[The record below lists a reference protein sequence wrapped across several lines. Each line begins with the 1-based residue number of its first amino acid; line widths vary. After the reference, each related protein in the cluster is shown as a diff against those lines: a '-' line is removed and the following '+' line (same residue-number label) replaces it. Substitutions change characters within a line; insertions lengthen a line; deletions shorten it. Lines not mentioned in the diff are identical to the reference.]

1 MITVAEFRTERKG
14 EIIKC
19 EYTVSGG
26 VDGGAYSLRASRTGE
41 NTAELAVSNVVNQA
55 TFDRERYYDIG
66 TDIFD
71 EVARIVD
78 RYRMLRWSSRAE
90 KPVLVNDEEITIV
103 RIVVSEDGEPKVY
116 KISSK
121 QLLPANALKAF
132 KEIRTCMES
141 FAKNH

>member
-26 VDGGAYSLRASRTGE
+26 IDGGAYSLRASRTGE

-66 TDIFD
+66 TEIFD

-90 KPVLVNDEEITIV
+90 KPILVNDEEITIV
-103 RIVVSEDGEPKVY
+103 RIVVSEDGEPKAY

-141 FAKNH
+141 FTK

>member
-26 VDGGAYSLRASRTGE
+26 IDGGAYSLRASRTGE

-55 TFDRERYYDIG
+55 TFDRERYYDVG

-103 RIVVSEDGEPKVY
+103 RIVVSEDGEPKAY

-141 FAKNH
+141 FAK

>member
-103 RIVVSEDGEPKVY
+103 RIVVSEDGEPKAY

-141 FAKNH
+141 FTK

>member
-26 VDGGAYSLRASRTGE
+26 IDGGAYSLRASKTGE

-55 TFDRERYYDIG
+55 TFEREKYYDIG
-66 TDIFD
+66 TEIFD

-90 KPVLVNDEEITIV
+90 KPILVNDEEITIV
-103 RIVVSEDGEPKVY
+103 RIVVSEDGEPKAY

-141 FAKNH
+141 FTK

>member
-1 MITVAEFRTERKG
+1 MAEFRTERKG

-41 NTAELAVSNVVNQA
+41 NTTELAVSNVVNQA

-66 TDIFD
+66 AEIFD

-90 KPVLVNDEEITIV
+90 KPILVNDEEITIV

-141 FAKNH
+141 FT

>member
-1 MITVAEFRTERKG
+1 MAEFRTERKG

-66 TDIFD
+66 TEIFD

-141 FAKNH
+141 FTK

>member
-1 MITVAEFRTERKG
+1 MAEFRTERKG

-103 RIVVSEDGEPKVY
+103 RIVVSEDGEPK
-116 KISSK
+116 
-121 QLLPANALKAF
+121 A
-132 KEIRTCMES
+132 
-141 FAKNH
+141 

>member
-1 MITVAEFRTERKG
+1 MIAVAEFRTERKG

-66 TDIFD
+66 AEIFD

-132 KEIRTCMES
+132 KEIRSCMES
-141 FAKNH
+141 FTK

>member
-1 MITVAEFRTERKG
+1 MAEFRTERKG

-26 VDGGAYSLRASRTGE
+26 IDGGAYSLRASRTGE

-90 KPVLVNDEEITIV
+90 KPILVNDEEITIV

-132 KEIRTCMES
+132 KEIRSCMES
-141 FAKNH
+141 FTK

>member
-66 TDIFD
+66 TEIFD

-90 KPVLVNDEEITIV
+90 KPILVNDEEITIV
-103 RIVVSEDGEPKVY
+103 RIVVSEDGEPKAY

-141 FAKNH
+141 FI

>member
-26 VDGGAYSLRASRTGE
+26 IDGGAYSLKASKTGE
-41 NTAELAVSNVVNQA
+41 STAELAVSNVVNQA
-55 TFDRERYYDIG
+55 TFEREKYYDIG
-66 TDIFD
+66 TEIFD

-78 RYRMLRWSSRAE
+78 RYRMLRWSARAE
-90 KPVLVNDEEITIV
+90 KPVLVNDEEITII
-103 RIVVSEDGEPKVY
+103 RIVVSEDGEPKAY

-132 KEIRTCMES
+132 KEIRACMES
-141 FAKNH
+141 FTK

>member
-1 MITVAEFRTERKG
+1 MAEFRTERKG

-26 VDGGAYSLRASRTGE
+26 IDGGAYSLRASRTGE
-41 NTAELAVSNVVNQA
+41 NTAELAESRAVQVCLTRQ
-55 TFDRERYYDIG
+55 RYYDIG
-66 TDIFD
+66 TEIVD

-90 KPVLVNDEEITIV
+90 KPILVNDEEITIV
-103 RIVVSEDGEPKVY
+103 RIVVSEDGEPKAY

-132 KEIRTCMES
+132 KEIRSCMES
-141 FAKNH
+141 FT

>member
-55 TFDRERYYDIG
+55 TFERERYYDIG
-66 TDIFD
+66 TEIFD

-90 KPVLVNDEEITIV
+90 KPILVNDEEITIV
-103 RIVVSEDGEPKVY
+103 RIVVSEDGEPKAY

-141 FAKNH
+141 FTK

>member
-90 KPVLVNDEEITIV
+90 KPILVNDEEITIV
-103 RIVVSEDGEPKVY
+103 RIVVSEDGEPKAY

-141 FAKNH
+141 FT

>member
-26 VDGGAYSLRASRTGE
+26 IDGGAYSLRASRTGE

-55 TFDRERYYDIG
+55 TFDRERYYDVG

-103 RIVVSEDGEPKVY
+103 RIVVSEDGEPKAY

-141 FAKNH
+141 FTK

>member
-1 MITVAEFRTERKG
+1 MAEFRTERKG

-26 VDGGAYSLRASRTGE
+26 IDGGAYSLRASRTGE

-90 KPVLVNDEEITIV
+90 KPILVNDEEITIV

-141 FAKNH
+141 FTK

>member
-26 VDGGAYSLRASRTGE
+26 IDGGAYSLRASRTGE

-66 TDIFD
+66 TEIFD

-90 KPVLVNDEEITIV
+90 KPILVNDEEITIV
-103 RIVVSEDGEPKVY
+103 RIVVSEDGEPKAY

-141 FAKNH
+141 FT

>member
-1 MITVAEFRTERKG
+1 MAEFRTERKG

-26 VDGGAYSLRASRTGE
+26 IDGGAYSLRASRTGE

-55 TFDRERYYDIG
+55 TFERERYYDIG
-66 TDIFD
+66 AEIFD

-90 KPVLVNDEEITIV
+90 KPVLVNDEEIMIV
-103 RIVVSEDGEPKVY
+103 RIVVSEDGEPKAY

-132 KEIRTCMES
+132 KEIRSCMES
-141 FAKNH
+141 FT